1 MWACAP
7 AEHRFPAREQHPD
20 VVLLDAHL
28 PDLSGAEVCRRLRA
42 AVPEAV
48 VAMLTTFSDDELVRD
63 CMGAGARG

>member
-1 MWACAP
+1 
-7 AEHRFPAREQHPD
+7 

-48 VAMLTTFSDDELVRD
+48 VAMLTTFSDDELVCD
-63 CMGAGARG
+63 CMGAGARGYLLKHIAQLDLSQSN